1 MLTGTCLCKA
11 ISIEVNGELEHPP
24 EACHF
29 QQCRKQSGGFLIG
42 VNNRKSALTI
52 RGEDNV
58 AWYES
63 SREVNRGFCKV
74 CGSTLFWKP
83 ELKGYERVGVSAA
96 LFDQPLP
103 EKICKYN
110 SVADRGK
117 HYTIVDEL
125 PQHEDY

>member
-24 EACHF
+24 EACHC
-29 QQCRKQSGGFLIG
+29 QQCRKQSGGFLMG
-42 VNNRKSALTI
+42 VNIRNSALMI
-52 RGEDNV
+52 RGEDYV

-63 SREVNRGFCKV
+63 SREVKRGFCRV

-83 ELKGYERVGVSAA
+83 ELKGYEWVGVSAA

-103 EKICKYN
+103 EKICKHTF
-110 SVADRGK
+110 VAEKGNY
-117 HYTIVDEL
+117 YTIADGL
-125 PQHEDY
+125 PQHEGY